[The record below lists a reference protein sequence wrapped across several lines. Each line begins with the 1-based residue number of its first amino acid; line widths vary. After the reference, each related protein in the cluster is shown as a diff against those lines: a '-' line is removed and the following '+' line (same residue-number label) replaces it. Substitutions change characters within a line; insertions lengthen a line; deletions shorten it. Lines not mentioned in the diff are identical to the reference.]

1 MHACRC
7 ERGTRRWLASGEQQV
22 VLWMRKEREE
32 EKLQLYHVRI
42 IEGAKDIHMVY
53 YNKVH
58 VQGANK
64 KTYTY
69 C

>member
-1 MHACRC
+1 VARQRRAAGGAVDEEG
-7 ERGTRRWLASGEQQV
+7 ERRGETTA
-22 VLWMRKEREE
+22 
-32 EKLQLYHVRI
+32 LYHVRI